1 MLTAFD
7 ALQRLNTHIHTHM
20 ARSPLSS
27 GLAKRLAPETAHF
40 MRILHCPGLLLGLA
54 NSFHTFRLPLY

>member
-7 ALQRLNTHIHTHM
+7 ASQHTHTQ
-20 ARSPLSS
+20 AHTHTWP
-27 GLAKRLAPETAHF
+27 AVLAPETAHF
-40 MRILHCPGLLLGLA
+40 MRILHCPGVLLGLA